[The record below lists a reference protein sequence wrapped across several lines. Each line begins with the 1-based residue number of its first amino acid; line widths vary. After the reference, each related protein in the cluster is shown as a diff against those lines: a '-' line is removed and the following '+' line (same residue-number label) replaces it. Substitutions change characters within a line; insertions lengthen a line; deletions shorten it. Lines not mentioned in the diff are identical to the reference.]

1 MKRKSYLMLL
11 TVLLLLYGCAQNDV
25 DHVESAQDIVSIEE
39 TVEPTEAIQEE
50 TIPKDEQENEQET
63 ASDMTT
69 VQLTKEDIAYYMDSW
84 AKYLEPTMTTEEL
97 KQLEQIQWDEKI
109 RPYMEYDWVGDE
121 HIDRIIISINSWVM
135 QLADL
140 NMDGQPEML
149 ISEYFYHMG
158 DDLTHVFTIQD
169 GEVVYCGK
177 IIAGIAFEYNESY
190 GGANYLPSYYIDVYQ
205 NDAGEFRY
213 LSCEGIRMGDWSYC
227 QIYASTFD
235 GTRISD
241 VPVFAIDFATLSDG
255 NVDYHY
261 IEGERDNHMLDDD
274 ENYTSFSQAMKEYME
289 GYEKVDIDFVVS
301 SYRVPTVAGELPK
314 EQQEIV
320 RNNIIFGFAQALGY
334 MDK

>member
-1 MKRKSYLMLL
+1 MKRNLYLIILA
-11 TVLLLLYGCAQNDV
+11 VFILLYGCAKNDGDTV
-25 DHVESAQDIVSIEE
+25 ETVQEPVVTEESAELPKD
-39 TVEPTEAIQEE
+39 IQEE
-50 TIPKDEQENEQET
+50 TIPENEQET
-63 ASDMTT
+63 VSDD
-69 VQLTKEDIAYYMDSW
+69 VSSRLTEEDIAYYMDSW
-84 AKYLEPTMTTEEL
+84 AEYLEPTMTTEEL
-97 KQLEQIQWDEKI
+97 EQLGQIKWDEKI

-121 HIDRIIISINSWVM
+121 YIDKIIISINSWVM

-149 ISEYFYHMG
+149 ISEYFDHMG

-177 IIAGIAFEYNESY
+177 IIAGIAYEENKDIY
-190 GGANYLPSYYIDVYQ
+190 GDLDYLPANYIDVYQ
-205 NDAGEFRY
+205 NAVGEFRY

-261 IEGERDNHMLDDD
+261 IEGERDGHIGDMLDDD
-274 ENYTSFSQAMKEYME
+274 KNYTAFSQAMNEYME
-289 GYEKVDIDFVVS
+289 GYEKVDIEFVVS
-301 SYRVPTVAGELPK
+301 GYRVPTVAGELPE

-320 RNNIIFGFAQALGY
+320 RNNIIFSLAQALGY